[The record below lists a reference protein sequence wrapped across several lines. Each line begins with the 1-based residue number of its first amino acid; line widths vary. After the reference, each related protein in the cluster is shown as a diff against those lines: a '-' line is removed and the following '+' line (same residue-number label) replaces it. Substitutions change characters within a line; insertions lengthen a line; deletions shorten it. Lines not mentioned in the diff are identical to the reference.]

1 MAEEKKP
8 ATEEKKPAGDQLNE
22 YKSPEEAYEA
32 GIKAVNPED
41 TLPALGYLR
50 DHVKAL
56 TNATEALKKD
66 VASRDQR
73 IVNLSDQLSKY
84 YLNNPIEKKDPEKD
98 SSIEHV
104 EEKSIDELA
113 FELGQRTNE

>member
-1 MAEEKKP
+1 MAEEKKQS
-8 ATEEKKPAGDQLNE
+8 EEKKTTDQLNE

-41 TLPALGYLR
+41 SLPALGYLR

-56 TNATEALKKD
+56 TNETEALKKD

-84 YLNNPIEKKDPEKD
+84 YLNNPIQKKDPEKD
-98 SSIEHV
+98 GTIDDAET
-104 EEKSIDELA
+104 KSVDELA
-113 FELGQRTNE
+113 FELSQRG